1 MLTSRVVMSVAGE
14 LLDAAAMDL
23 PLEQRGDRP
32 AFSGVLSSVLDEE
45 DRELLGSALVD
56 LD

>member
-1 MLTSRVVMSVAGE
+1 MSVAGE
-14 LLDAAAMDL
+14 LLDDAAMDL

-45 DRELLGSALVD
+45 DRELLDSALVD